1 MALLL
6 DQIANFFYFSIPF
19 YATFAKLLA
28 ILFITI
34 FFSSIGS
41 FLNVCIYRIPL
52 GLSIIK
58 PGSYCPKCQ
67 TPIKAWHNIPIIS
80 YFLLRGKCHYCHKSF
95 SFRYC
100 FVELITA
107 LLAVLYFIKNAYII
121 DLQFLKFTFFMSFGI
136 MIFFI
141 DIDHKLILDKHNY
154 TLLVGGLIFAIMGT
168 MSLMSAILGS
178 VVGFSIFYS
187 IAFLYLI
194 SQKKAGLGGGDIK
207 YIAAAGMF
215 TGVPGVIF
223 IILFSS
229 VFALLCNFINIKRN
243 KELAFAPYLVAA
255 SLLYF
260 FLGDSL
266 INWYLGLINNL
277 I

>member
-141 DIDHKLILDKHNY
+141 DIDQRRRDLDILWHAERKA
-154 TLLVGGLIFAIMGT
+154 LSLSGLMIRVLPQDHDLGIF
-168 MSLMSAILGS
+168 
-178 VVGFSIFYS
+178 
-187 IAFLYLI
+187 
-194 SQKKAGLGGGDIK
+194 
-207 YIAAAGMF
+207 
-215 TGVPGVIF
+215 
-223 IILFSS
+223 
-229 VFALLCNFINIKRN
+229 
-243 KELAFAPYLVAA
+243 
-255 SLLYF
+255 
-260 FLGDSL
+260 
-266 INWYLGLINNL
+266 
-277 I
+277 